1 MAAVG
6 VVGVAAGVSVH
17 LVCPLFFEIVVVV
30 LRIVDATVQSHL
42 CLLPVPVA
50 VGVVGVAVVPVAVV
64 ARCGRCVFRCYF
76 VVSTGVVVVAVAVL
90 GVLLRRAQGAVV
102 VAHRYHTCPYPLLP
116 PTTRS
121 HPLSLS
127 LSLPLSLL
135 PPHATTH
142 SPLCDNHS
150 RSGGTGA
157 FVVGV
162 GGEQLWS
169 HDNDIARQPE

>member
-1 MAAVG
+1 MAA
-6 VVGVAAGVSVH
+6 VGVAAGVSVH
-17 LVCPLFFEIVVVV
+17 LVCHLFFEIVVVV

-42 CLLPVPVA
+42 CLLPVA
-50 VGVVGVAVVPVAVV
+50 VGVAVVPVAVV
-64 ARCGRCVFRCYF
+64 ARYGRCVFRCYF
-76 VVSTGVVVVAVAVL
+76 VVSTGVVVAVAAVL

-150 RSGGTGA
+150 HSGGTGA
-157 FVVGV
+157 FVA
-162 GGEQLWS
+162 GG
-169 HDNDIARQPE
+169 R